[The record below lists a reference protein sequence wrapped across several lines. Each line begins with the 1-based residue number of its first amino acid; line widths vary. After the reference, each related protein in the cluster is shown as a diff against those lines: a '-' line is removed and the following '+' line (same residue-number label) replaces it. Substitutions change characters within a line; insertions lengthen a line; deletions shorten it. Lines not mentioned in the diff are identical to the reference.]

1 MCIVYVQHVV
11 LDTSVGFCFILLY
24 PLKQLELGQSLL
36 DTLVGTA
43 FEFIG
48 HPSQNW
54 VRVYRTPQQEL
65 GQSLQDTLVGTGLEF
80 IGHPSMNWARVY
92 RTPQLELGQS
102 LQDTLVRTLL
112 RILVRFYI
120 TGNPIWNLKFH
131 PLLNS
136 NSEPGNMNDM
146 PMHMKTMC
154 RQHQTRSQ
162 PVPSQPPATIPTIT
176 SMSAQHRF
184 YARNVIKYL
193 FINRIL
199 AQSFGCILNS

>member
-1 MCIVYVQHVV
+1 
-11 LDTSVGFCFILLY
+11 
-24 PLKQLELGQSLL
+24 
-36 DTLVGTA
+36 
-43 FEFIG
+43 
-48 HPSQNW
+48 
-54 VRVYRTPQQEL
+54 
-65 GQSLQDTLVGTGLEF
+65 
-80 IGHPSMNWARVY
+80 MNWARVY

-199 AQSFGCILNS
+199 AIVIWVYSQQLKQKNLNQHQRIFDTLMFTSYAN